1 MSEITPEI
9 IKDFGDGEVEI
20 KIIANFVYFRPN
32 TSIVDMVAEFQVL
45 MDKYAI

>member
-1 MSEITPEI
+1 MSEIIPDI

-20 KIIANFVYFRPN
+20 KITANFVYFRPD
-32 TSIVDMVAEFQVL
+32 TSIIDIIAEFQAV